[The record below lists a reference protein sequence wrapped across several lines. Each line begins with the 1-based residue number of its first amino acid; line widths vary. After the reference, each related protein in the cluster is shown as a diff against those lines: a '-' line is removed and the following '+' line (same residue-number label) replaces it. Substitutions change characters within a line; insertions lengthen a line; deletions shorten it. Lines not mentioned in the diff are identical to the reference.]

1 MSSDQSAPESDFE
14 KRKLLDKLLWTNHH
28 VLIHLDSSLESVD
41 IPKQFKN
48 NLSLVLKISRNF
60 VGGMQLT
67 DQHVWAELKFA
78 EERIACT
85 IPYASIWGV
94 TTEKGESTIWP
105 LSMPKELAT
114 QVAPASMSS
123 TQKLVRTIE
132 SDEDPSKPKSTSSST
147 KRAQPAKARPAKIEA
162 APALALNISSD
173 SQLTGDEPAEVTTSK
188 NPQQATTVKDR
199 SAKRGSHLKLIK

>member
-1 MSSDQSAPESDFE
+1 MSSDQNTPESDLE

-41 IPKQFKN
+41 IPEQFKN

-105 LSMPKELAT
+105 LSIPKGLAIQASPDT
-114 QVAPASMSS
+114 NKRVAS
-123 TQKLVRTIE
+123 
-132 SDEDPSKPKSTSSST
+132 
-147 KRAQPAKARPAKIEA
+147 
-162 APALALNISSD
+162 PALNPARSKAAEITTNSVSEIPSDAISER
-173 SQLTGDEPAEVTTSK
+173 QETGSK
-188 NPQQATTVKDR
+188 KNST
-199 SAKRGSHLKLIK
+199 KRGSHLKLIK